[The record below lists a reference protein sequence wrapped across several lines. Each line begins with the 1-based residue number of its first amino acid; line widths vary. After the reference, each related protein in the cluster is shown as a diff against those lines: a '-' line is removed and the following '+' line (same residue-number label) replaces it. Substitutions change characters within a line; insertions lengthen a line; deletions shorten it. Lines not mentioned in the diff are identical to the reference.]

1 MYGKEFNSYPRSQFL
16 MEAGRRDYA
25 AKAKNSE
32 RDWYPNLKG
41 RAGEKNRECD
51 IEDDI

>member
-1 MYGKEFNSYPRSQFL
+1 

-41 RAGEKNRECD
+41 WDRTKNRKYYPES
-51 IEDDI
+51 IVWEKVI